1 MTLNRHA
8 WQNTK
13 TERGNS
19 NITRNLPTIARNG
32 TIYQEGQGIAIVDE
46 PTTPQRLA
54 NFFSKPFRSNA
65 LKRTKSATKLERKR
79 TTNQNDFITHNR
91 LQQSDEN
98 VCNDDG
104 LPIQSYRHST
114 FRPYP
119 IPQEDENS
127 FRPCR
132 SHESLLAYSS
142 ATHMIDLDEAQK
154 QIHPSVVD
162 ASNCFKMENT
172 YYGCRNSRER
182 NRWVESIRRTANPL
196 RDRMYRTENS
206 LEVWILEA
214 KGIPV
219 KRKYY
224 CEICL
229 DKTLYART
237 SAKPRGDIC
246 FWGEHFY
253 FSPIPKL
260 ENVCINLYREAE
272 AKKKKDR
279 STLIGYVQIKIDQLS
294 TRHPVER
301 WYTVTATSDG
311 TKLSNATKDKGNG
324 EVAAVRVKAR
334 YQSVQILPMRA
345 YTDLLTFIKQYYL
358 SLCCVLEPTLSVK
371 AKEDLATVLVR
382 IMHKL
387 HMAKHFLCDLIM
399 SEVDV
404 LDNEHLMFRGNS
416 LATKAMEA
424 YMKLVADEY
433 LQNTLGEFVK
443 TMQQS
448 DKDCEVD
455 PLKMANISVI
465 TLEKNRH
472 QLVAN
477 VKTAWSKIL
486 ASTEIFPIELREIF
500 ITLRRR
506 LEKIGRLDLADTLI
520 SSSIFLR
527 FLCPAIL
534 SPSLFNLISEY
545 PSGHAARN
553 LTLIAKALQTLANFT
568 KFGGKEHYM
577 DFMNEFVENEWDNMH
592 RYLMKISTPSA
603 NNQRNLNENDWNIS
617 IDIGKEVSLLY
628 SYLDELWTPEIHEQ
642 ASKYGSQMAELRLI
656 LAKLRYIRMRNVGC
670 RDYELLPVE
679 SSPSD
684 YDNENVS
691 RLLTHNNNA
700 KVPSHI
706 RNTVSESQVIT
717 KAVPAAHLNT
727 NDDYVLDIAL
737 LNDSLAVRQA
747 GLTVQK
753 HRNGHN
759 RNQRYYNENASCERH
774 NRRNPY
780 TAIPDISAS
789 RERIIAFD
797 ATNKSI
803 ASEND
808 TCVSSNIL
816 SEYSTVGCRRND
828 DTDSDETTHES
839 SLIRSRHIRP
849 PRKSKRRTFASTDRE
864 QTAVTCPDTIVAPP
878 SSGYQSQNHSSSLSS
893 SNSSS
898 PVERTT
904 KGNNH
909 PTYQSTLQPTNPMF
923 NVHQYI
929 PSTSSSSGNSD
940 KPLVDE
946 NRYCVRSAPSTMYK
960 TSAHPS
966 HLEVMDGS
974 NTIYDVP
981 KYSLPRTNLQ
991 CSPRNTTAMNGE
1003 TILKPTLIDIDHD
1016 GGSETRLVVPGRS
1029 SDHTSNNNN
1038 KKNDDDDNNEDI
1050 DDHDDDDDGDE
1061 NDDNNIVK
1069 ECGTK
1074 WCFTEQRTSGM
1085 KQWPRKESH
1094 ALSQQEIIEQQ
1105 KREIRRLMKENEEL
1119 KRRVAAQ
1126 NQTIAPNGSV
1136 SEGSYDSLS
1145 SSNDFQLSSKNAKA
1159 ITHC

>member
-1 MTLNRHA
+1 MLN
-8 WQNTK
+8 
-13 TERGNS
+13 S
-19 NITRNLPTIARNG
+19 
-32 TIYQEGQGIAIVDE
+32 V
-46 PTTPQRLA
+46 
-54 NFFSKPFRSNA
+54 SKN
-65 LKRTKSATKLERKR
+65 
-79 TTNQNDFITHNR
+79 
-91 LQQSDEN
+91 
-98 VCNDDG
+98 C
-104 LPIQSYRHST
+104 IQSLSCLDHRQ
-114 FRPYP
+114 F
-119 IPQEDENS
+119 I
-127 FRPCR
+127 R
-132 SHESLLAYSS
+132 SLFCN
-142 ATHMIDLDEAQK
+142 IKFDK
-154 QIHPSVVD
+154 
-162 ASNCFKMENT
+162 NCFKLRSIFGT
-172 YYGCRNSRER
+172 YYR
-182 NRWVESIRRTANPL
+182 
-196 RDRMYRTENS
+196 
-206 LEVWILEA
+206 
-214 KGIPV
+214 
-219 KRKYY
+219 
-224 CEICL
+224 
-229 DKTLYART
+229 
-237 SAKPRGDIC
+237 
-246 FWGEHFY
+246 
-253 FSPIPKL
+253 
-260 ENVCINLYREAE
+260 
-272 AKKKKDR
+272 
-279 STLIGYVQIKIDQLS
+279 
-294 TRHPVER
+294 
-301 WYTVTATSDG
+301 YTVTATSDG
-311 TKLSNATKDKGNG
+311 TKLSNAIKDKGNG
-324 EVAAVRVKAR
+324 EVAAVRIKAR
-334 YQSVQILPMRA
+334 YQSVQILPMQA
-345 YTDLLTFIKQYYL
+345 YTDLLTFMKQYYL

-382 IMHKL
+382 IMYKL

-443 TMQQS
+443 AMQQS

-455 PLKMANISVI
+455 PLKMANISVLA
-465 TLEKNRH
+465 LEKNRH
-472 QLVAN
+472 QLVTN
-477 VKTAWSKIL
+477 VKAAWSKIL

-500 ITLRRR
+500 VTLRRR

-577 DFMNEFVENEWDNMH
+577 DFMNEFVEHEWDNMH

-603 NNQRNLNENDWNIS
+603 NNQRSSNENDWNIS
-617 IDIGKEVSLLY
+617 VDIGKEVSLLY

-656 LAKLRYIRMRNVGC
+656 LAKLRYIRMRNDGC
-670 RDYELLPVE
+670 RDYEFLPVE

-684 YDNENVS
+684 YDNTSAS
-691 RLLTHNNNA
+691 RLHTHNNNT
-700 KVPSHI
+700 KLPSHI

-717 KAVPAAHLNT
+717 KAIPAAHLNT

-759 RNQRYYNENASCERH
+759 RNQRYYNENVLCERH

-780 TAIPDISAS
+780 TKVPDISAS

-797 ATNKSI
+797 ASNKSI
-803 ASEND
+803 VSEND
-808 TCVSSNIL
+808 TYVPSNIL
-816 SEYSTVGCRRND
+816 SDYSTVDYRRNE

-839 SLIRSRHIRP
+839 SIMRSRHVRR
-849 PRKSKRRTFASTDRE
+849 PRKSKRRTIESTDRE
-864 QTAVTCPDTIVAPP
+864 QTVVKCPDTIVAPS

-898 PVERTT
+898 PVERAT
-904 KGNNH
+904 KQNNH
-909 PTYQSTLQPTNPMF
+909 ATYHSTLQPPNPMF
-923 NVHQYI
+923 NVHECI

-940 KPLVDE
+940 KLLVDD

-966 HLEVMDGS
+966 HLDIIDGS
-974 NTIYDVP
+974 NIYDAP
-981 KYSLPRTNLQ
+981 KCSLPRTNPH
-991 CSPRNTTAMNGE
+991 CPSRNVTAMGNG
-1003 TILKPTLIDIDHD
+1003 TILKPTLIDIDNN
-1016 GGSETRLVVPGRS
+1016 GGNETRLVVPARS
-1029 SDHTSNNNN
+1029 SDHASNNNN
-1038 KKNDDDDNNEDI
+1038 NSKKKNDDNDVDYVDI
-1050 DDHDDDDDGDE
+1050 VVDGDGDD

-1074 WCFTEQRTSGM
+1074 WCFTEKRTSGM

-1094 ALSQQEIIEQQ
+1094 TLSQQEIIEQQ
-1105 KREIRRLMKENEEL
+1105 KREIRRLMRENEEL

-1126 NQTIAPNGSV
+1126 NQSVNDSKSVNPQTITPDGYV
-1136 SEGSYDSLS
+1136 SEGSYGSLS
-1145 SSNDFQLSSKNAKA
+1145 SSNDLQLSSKNAKA
-1159 ITHC
+1159 ISHC